1 MRSKVEYAG
10 QGPLPEFLQPAW
22 GDPTFLRAGGMGLLL
37 ARETD
42 LDRRWTVGQKI
53 PYRPSSMISL
63 ASSSARRC
71 CSSSTE

>member
-1 MRSKVEYAG
+1 MAYHSMRWRQAVRSKVEYPG

-42 LDRRWTVGQKI
+42 LDRRWTVGQKF
-53 PYRPSSMISL
+53 L
-63 ASSSARRC
+63 TVRRR
-71 CSSSTE
+71 